1 MEEATSEGN
10 ATREAAAS
18 RGMRVAPPVPALAPG
33 DAEAPHAGGHGE
45 GDATSTDDKMRSVV
59 RIKEYSSGLLR
70 DRDGVRRLVRMHP
83 MYSTYRDDSRHL
95 PGCAS
100 VPWPERSDAVCWY
113 CRRHFSNVPVKIPR
127 CRNIDGSLTVY
138 GNFHCFA
145 CAVAWMWVRRTL
157 TTPEQMALL
166 VQLAEECGISG
177 KLPKAPD
184 LEDLEE
190 SGGDMTWE
198 EFDRVCYS
206 TAITVRVLLPPMVET
221 MVGVEET
228 YEAINAGGP
237 GMEVVMEKV
246 FGVLP
251 AAGDRAR
258 ELAERFEH
266 TVASQD
272 QIALVAPRRG
282 RAPES
287 SEVRPASAPKAGTP
301 GAMKRRMMALMNEPA
316 TVALDRLKPPTREEI
331 ERRLQS
337 QPEQHHG
344 AQVSLYEQ
352 YVRQRVDEQRAQEE
366 RDAAKK
372 AATAAARS
380 RDKVGAADMATG
392 AVSAGDAARGA
403 SGQESPVPSTGTSV
417 SRKRKGERPRGGSL
431 PGSRGGRKEAR
442 DATAEDGEGRDDTRR
457 SRNSTSKRKRSSRRR
472 GRSSSEDEDSDA

>member
-1 MEEATSEGN
+1 
-10 ATREAAAS
+10 
-18 RGMRVAPPVPALAPG
+18 
-33 DAEAPHAGGHGE
+33 
-45 GDATSTDDKMRSVV
+45 MRSVV

-83 MYSTYRDDSRHL
+83 MYSAYRDESRHL

-206 TAITVRVLLPPMVET
+206 TAVTVRVLLPPMVET

-237 GMEVVMEKV
+237 GMEVVMEQV
-246 FGVLP
+246 FGVAP
-251 AAGDRAR
+251 VAGDRAR

-282 RAPES
+282 RAPQS
-287 SEVRPASAPKAGTP
+287 SEVRPPRAPKAGTP

-352 YVRQRVDEQRAQEE
+352 YVRQRVEEQRAQEE

-380 RDKVGAADMATG
+380 RDGHAAAAAAAAGTGGDVQDKEEARGTTGQNSTITGTRAADTPRKHKSDKQRARSRSPSG
-392 AVSAGDAARGA
+392 KGRRRARGA
-403 SGQESPVPSTGTSV
+403 DDED
-417 SRKRKGERPRGGSL
+417 GGGGADQASC
-431 PGSRGGRKEAR
+431 SRGR
-442 DATAEDGEGRDDTRR
+442 DG
-457 SRNSTSKRKRSSRRR
+457 TSKRKRSGRRR
-472 GRSSSEDEDSDA
+472 ARSSSGEQSDA